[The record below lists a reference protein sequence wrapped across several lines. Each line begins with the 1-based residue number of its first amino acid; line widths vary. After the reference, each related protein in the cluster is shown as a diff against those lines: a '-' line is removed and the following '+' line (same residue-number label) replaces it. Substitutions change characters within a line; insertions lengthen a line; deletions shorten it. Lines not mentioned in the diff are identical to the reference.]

1 MNFEDY
7 NEFAEWADE
16 QGYDYDNEIDR
27 TEESH
32 KRDTIVTFFMKKED
46 SDLYAQVAYVSNY
59 DYGSSDFDV
68 VEGLKRVE
76 ELVTVTQVRY
86 V

>member
-7 NEFAEWADE
+7 NEFADWADE
-16 QGYDYDNEIDR
+16 QGYDYDNELDQ
-27 TEESH
+27 TEETH
-32 KRDTIVTFFMKKED
+32 ERDTIVIFYMKKND
-46 SDLYAQVAYVSNY
+46 SDDYAQVSYVSNY
-59 DYGSSDFDV
+59 DHGSSDFDV

-76 ELVTVTQVRY
+76 EIVTITKVKY